1 MNDFCGIP
9 TSFELQIYSH
19 GQKSQTVPVVN
30 IPPTV
35 AVTSFWPWVYV
46 TLVLVPV
53 PVWFF
58 QEIFERNKEKYYEEA
73 AERKEDR

>member
-1 MNDFCGIP
+1 MNDFFGIP
-9 TSFELQIYSH
+9 TNFELQIYSH

-30 IPPTV
+30 ILQLQSQV
-35 AVTSFWPWVYV
+35 LWPWVYV

>member
-9 TSFELQIYSH
+9 TNFELQIYSH
-19 GQKSQTVPVVN
+19 GQKSQTVPVAN
-30 IPPTV
+30 ILQLQSQV
-35 AVTSFWPWVYV
+35 LWPWVYV